1 MAALILHGG
10 HVLTMDDE
18 CSRASAVAILDGRI
32 AGVGE
37 RGELERALEGA
48 ADCRDLQGATVVPGL
63 IDTHPHLMHF
73 GVIAEPL
80 VDIQDATSAAD
91 IVERIARRAQGTP
104 AGSWIMATPVGEPH
118 YFLRRSYR
126 DLAEGQL
133 PDRWTL
139 DRATSAHPVMIQ
151 AWAPVT
157 PNVCAL
163 NSAALRELGIDAST
177 DDRVENVWIE
187 KDGDG
192 EPTGRLRGSVNNYY
206 SGDRFMEGLLRR
218 LPMLD
223 PAAIGPGTRRAMHAY
238 NARGVTTVY
247 EGHAMD
253 FPLIEAYRWL
263 RSEGALTV
271 RVLTAPEAE
280 PYGTSVDR
288 ALSDEEFDARLERAL
303 SIVDRSDDLLR
314 IDGVTVGRGGPCWP
328 GFLLMRDPYEG
339 PYGERTT
346 GRSFVSR
353 EKAERAIRFCAR
365 SGLRLNIVSAGLAEH
380 DEYLEALERL
390 RADPPAGSRW
400 ILQHG
405 YFVEERQAR
414 RFARAGFDA
423 TTSMSFSWGKGE
435 LFRERLG
442 DELLSDLIPLKRLL
456 EAGMRVGCGSDWGPK
471 NIFEQMA
478 LAVTHEFAVSKR
490 RNDGPAQA
498 VDRAQSLAMWT
509 REAARVLDWEGIGT
523 LAPGFHADLA
533 VLDRDPVTCPLEEL
547 ADAQVLATYLGGEP
561 VHGAL

>member
-37 RGELERALEGA
+37 HGELERALEGA

-206 SGDRFMEGLLRR
+206 SGDRFMEGL
-218 LPMLD
+218 PMLD

-288 ALSDEEFDARLERAL
+288 ALSDEEFDARLGRAL

>member
-1 MAALILHGG
+1 
-10 HVLTMDDE
+10 
-18 CSRASAVAILDGRI
+18 
-32 AGVGE
+32 
-37 RGELERALEGA
+37 
-48 ADCRDLQGATVVPGL
+48 
-63 IDTHPHLMHF
+63 
-73 GVIAEPL
+73 
-80 VDIQDATSAAD
+80 
-91 IVERIARRAQGTP
+91 
-104 AGSWIMATPVGEPH
+104 MATPVGEPH